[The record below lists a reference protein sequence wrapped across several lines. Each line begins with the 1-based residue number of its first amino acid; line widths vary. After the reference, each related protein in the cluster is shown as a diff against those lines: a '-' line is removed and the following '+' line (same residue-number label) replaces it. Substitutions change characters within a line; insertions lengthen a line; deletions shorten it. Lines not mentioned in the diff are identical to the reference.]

1 MMVSGIF
8 YSKLMYCLPVFG
20 KVHGLATYRDTK
32 GRLAGMTVNDSN
44 QLQIL
49 QNSVNRL
56 ITGARHGVATA
67 DLLSSTNTLSVQ
79 QMVAYYTLIM
89 VHKITMT
96 GKPTYLAGRLK
107 LRQEDERELRG
118 WGGRTVDIPGYSL
131 ETSRAGFVYRGGR
144 LYNSVSRSLRE
155 EMSIS
160 KFKQGAK
167 KWVKEQI
174 PIKPGS

>member
-1 MMVSGIF
+1 M
-8 YSKLMYCLPVFG
+8 
-20 KVHGLATYRDTK
+20 
-32 GRLAGMTVNDSN
+32 
-44 QLQIL
+44 
-49 QNSVNRL
+49 
-56 ITGARHGVATA
+56 
-67 DLLSSTNTLSVQ
+67 
-79 QMVAYYTLIM
+79 
-89 VHKITMT
+89 KITMK